1 MNKNILKTGDY
12 GYIDKDGFLF
22 IRGRKK
28 NFLKIFGTRI
38 NINQIQKKLESL
50 NITAKISSGND
61 LLFIDLIKNEKKIS
75 ITKIKNI
82 LFKLTK
88 INTNFILVN
97 SKKNYSFK

>member
-1 MNKNILKTGDY
+1 ML
-12 GYIDKDGFLF
+12 LEVE
-22 IRGRKK
+22 K
-28 NFLKIFGTRI
+28 NFLKMLEQ
-38 NINQIQKKLESL
+38 NYINQIQKNGIL

-75 ITKIKNI
+75 NKKIKNI
-82 LFKLTK
+82 LFKLNK